1 MLQKHS
7 RDIIFIVI
15 ILILIGVIWGVEKNI
30 WILIA
35 INVVVIMVGLL
46 YVNVRDGDL
55 EEEPEKEQ
63 TKENVYFTLKNIAE
77 KEIDEFLNEVDYD
90 DFESVKK
97 GKEILDKFHLSEDI
111 DNTVN
116 KIKKLCSYDIE
127 IYYLGLLAIT
137 LANINQLKE
146 RDYAYILLGSK
157 LIRSSSKLRTRLTE
171 FLRTAKL

>member
-63 TKENVYFTLKNIAE
+63 TKNM
-77 KEIDEFLNEVDYD
+77 EIM
-90 DFESVKK
+90 
-97 GKEILDKFHLSEDI
+97 DK
-111 DNTVN
+111 
-116 KIKKLCSYDIE
+116 
-127 IYYLGLLAIT
+127 
-137 LANINQLKE
+137 
-146 RDYAYILLGSK
+146 
-157 LIRSSSKLRTRLTE
+157 
-171 FLRTAKL
+171 